1 VVDTASLNRPR
12 EGAKLIYNYY
22 HEGAIQ
28 ESIYFG
34 TAKISWESVKAKT

>member
-1 VVDTASLNRPR
+1 VVDTASSNSSR

-22 HEGAIQ
+22 RKEAIQ

-34 TAKISWESVKAKT
+34 IAKISWESVKLKR